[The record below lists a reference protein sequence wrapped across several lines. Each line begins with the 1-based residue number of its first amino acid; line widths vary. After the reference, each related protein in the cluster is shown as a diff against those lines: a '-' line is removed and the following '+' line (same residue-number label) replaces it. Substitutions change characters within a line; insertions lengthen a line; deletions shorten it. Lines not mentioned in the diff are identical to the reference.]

1 MKKATQKKEP
11 TVEMISY
18 SIRMTIP
25 TGAYANIIPEI
36 IVKAGTVE
44 EAEAYVI
51 PHMNKLWKEYFMCSE
66 RLNQPAKLAEKAP
79 EAPKMPPVVENPAPV
94 VADEAVPA
102 PASAVAL
109 NKATQAIASCM
120 SKEALALIEAQVE
133 KSVKL
138 NDENKVALRVLL
150 TEKMKD
156 LIDPIA

>member
-66 RLNQPAKLAEKAP
+66 RPVKPAEKAP
-79 EAPKMPPVVENPAPV
+79 EASKPLPEEVKTVPV
-94 VADEAVPA
+94 VAEAVPA

-120 SKEALALIEAQVE
+120 SKEALDLISAQVE